1 MWHNGCKSLMCLV
14 WPATTLG
21 TSNCKEVVL
30 MFDPTSRYI
39 VQMRVRR
46 VFAPA
51 RTLRRIFSR
60 AAKQAKTTASP
71 FKVGDYLAGDDPF
84 NGSQEG
90 VVAVIK
96 GSTIGL
102 RIVVPTGG
110 TVVYYDYRQLRRPW

>member
-1 MWHNGCKSLMCLV
+1 
-14 WPATTLG
+14 
-21 TSNCKEVVL
+21 

-51 RTLRRIFSR
+51 RTLRRVLSR
-60 AAKQAKTTASP
+60 AAKQAKTVASP

-84 NGSQEG
+84 NGYQEG

-96 GSTIGL
+96 NSTIGL
-102 RIVVPTGG
+102 RPVAPRGG